1 MTRRVAPGHG
11 SFALR
16 LRSDDGQ
23 VATLGLQTK
32 VGLGMGMFQEKGW
45 QQRKTGPLPGQKLA
59 VLMLLLAAFFWGSGN
74 VANKTVLQD
83 LDPIAA
89 VALRSVIAFVVLL
102 PFAFRELLGVLC
114 LEAWTKAAVLPSV
127 LFATAIVVQ
136 QWGYQHASVT
146 NASFLVNTGS
156 CLTPF
161 IAFVVLRERMP
172 RCISAAV
179 ALTLLGAFLM
189 SGAGRS
195 LGSMNL
201 GDVACLVSAV
211 FYAGWIVALSRH
223 ALKHGCPLALTCMQC
238 GLTFVLATLLL
249 MLLDPRQPGS
259 VTSALPKVIYL
270 GIFSTAIAFGLAAAA
285 QKKVSAS
292 TAGVLM
298 AAESLFGAAGGIWLL
313 GERPGL
319 LAILGACAMLFAIYI
334 VARDPALPAGEVIFN
349 PISEKG

>member
-1 MTRRVAPGHG
+1 MTRRVTLGHG
-11 SFALR
+11 SFAVR
-16 LRSDDGQ
+16 LRGDDGQ
-23 VATLGLQTK
+23 VASLGLQPK
-32 VGLGMGMFQEKGW
+32 AGFGMGMFQEKGW
-45 QQRKTGPLPGQKLA
+45 QQRKTGPLPGQKQA

-89 VALRSVIAFVVLL
+89 VALRSVIAFVLLL
-102 PFAFRELLGVLC
+102 PFAFRELLGVVC
-114 LEAWTKAAVLPSV
+114 LKAWTKAAVLPAV
-127 LFATAIVVQ
+127 LFAIAIIVQ

-146 NASFLVNTGS
+146 NASFLVNTAS
-156 CLTPF
+156 CLTPLF
-161 IAFVVLRERMP
+161 AFVVLRERLP
-172 RCISAAV
+172 RCILAAV

-223 ALKHGCPLALTCMQC
+223 ATVHGCPLALTCMQC
-238 GLTFVLATLLL
+238 AMTFVLATVLL
-249 MLLDPRQPGS
+249 MLLEPSQPGS
-259 VTSALPKVIYL
+259 VTGALPEVIYL
-270 GIFSTAIAFGLAAAA
+270 SIFSTAIAFGLAAAA
-285 QKKVSAS
+285 QRRVSAS
-292 TAGVLM
+292 TAAVLM

-313 GERPGL
+313 GERPGA
-319 LAILGACAMLFAIYI
+319 LAVLGACAMLFAIYI

>member
-1 MTRRVAPGHG
+1 MTRRVTLGHG
-11 SFALR
+11 SFAVR
-16 LRSDDGQ
+16 LRGDDGQ
-23 VATLGLQTK
+23 VASLGLQPK
-32 VGLGMGMFQEKGW
+32 AGFGMGMFQEKGW
-45 QQRKTGPLPGQKLA
+45 QQRKTGPLPGQKQA

-89 VALRSVIAFVVLL
+89 VALRSVIAFVLLL
-102 PFAFRELLGVLC
+102 PFAFRELLGVVC
-114 LEAWTKAAVLPSV
+114 LKAWTKAAVLPAV
-127 LFATAIVVQ
+127 LFAIAIIVQ

-156 CLTPF
+156 CLTPLF
-161 IAFVVLRERMP
+161 AFVVLREQLP
-172 RCISAAV
+172 RCILAAV

-189 SGAGRS
+189 SGAVLS

-223 ALKHGCPLALTCMQC
+223 ATVHGCPLALTGMQC
-238 GLTFVLATLLL
+238 GVTFVLATVLL
-249 MLLDPRQPGS
+249 MLLEPSQPGS
-259 VTSALPKVIYL
+259 VTGALPEVIYL
-270 GIFSTAIAFGLAAAA
+270 SIFSTAIAFGLAAAA
-285 QKKVSAS
+285 QRRVSAS
-292 TAGVLM
+292 TAAVLM

-313 GERPGL
+313 GERPGP
-319 LAILGACAMLFAIYI
+319 LAVLGACAMLFAIYI